1 MTVTIY
7 HDPDCEISRD
17 VLALIRNSGEEP
29 CLIEYLKAPPTPE
42 GLTELIRRMGLP
54 ARALLRRDGTLYDVL
69 GLDNAA
75 LTDSDLVSAMTNSPA
90 LINAPIVVSPLGVRL
105 CVPAEAVLSLLPEA
119 QHGAFSKED
128 GERVV
133 DVQGRRVAPGR
144 SA

>member
-29 CLIEYLKAPPTPE
+29 CLIVYLKTPPTPQD
-42 GLTELIRRMGLP
+42 LTELIRRMGLP
-54 ARALLRRDGTLYDVL
+54 ARQLLRREGALYDVL
-69 GLDNAA
+69 GLDNTA
-75 LTDSDLVSAMTNSPA
+75 LTDIDLVNAMTDSPA
-90 LINAPIVVSPLGVRL
+90 LISGPIVVSPLGVRL
-105 CVPAEAVLSLLPEA
+105 CVPAEAVLSLLPDA

-128 GERVV
+128 GERVL
-133 DVQGRRVAPGR
+133 DDQGRRVAPGN